1 MTMIKVAKQLAI
13 LQFLVSVIEHIKTI
27 DTAMEDKYGIYST
40 TLVFLSLSL
49 SKSMLTKQHLIN
61 VSTE

>member
-27 DTAMEDKYGIYST
+27 DTAMEDTYGIYSYT
-40 TLVFLSLSL
+40 D
-49 SKSMLTKQHLIN
+49 
-61 VSTE
+61 